1 MEIQVRRTFL
11 WLGEALLS
19 FYFMHWFFLYLIV
32 AVSSD
37 IYNTYHISYSIFS
50 CSHEKLRPLFLV
62 YSWKMAIKVTTKTNI
77 FVKNGYKSNNKDQ
90 YFCHVAT
97 AQCFPERYIY
107 IYGVMSHFQH
117 FSFLVYGVLFQH
129 SFCCSGCPCGIE
141 VTPCVSA
148 SYLWEIK
155 CSS

>member
-1 MEIQVRRTFL
+1 MWACGRFGNGNSSTENLSLTWGSFAFILFY
-11 WLGEALLS
+11 AL
-19 FYFMHWFFLYLIV
+19 
-32 AVSSD
+32 
-37 IYNTYHISYSIFS
+37 IFS
-50 CSHEKLRPLFLV
+50 LPHCCSILWYIQYVSYFILYIFLQ
-62 YSWKMAIKVTTKTNI
+62 SWKVEAVVPGL